1 MGVLRFITMSYK
13 TKSEQSE
20 CKIHDPMIYACG
32 CGKRDIPFFIPTPLG
47 MIGIPTLKFLSAP
60 FKKWNL
66 KGSFFSQHLWQICQ
80 LLWRNNLNPLFKNL
94 SSLEVLLIKLIW
106 NIPKL
111 RASSWSS
118 VIVFIIIINI
128 FHVITE
134 PKGWHGSVLHVV
146 YQYTER
152 TKMRS
157 DNRQYRYSI

>member
-1 MGVLRFITMSYK
+1 MQNTWPYDLCTWLW
-13 TKSEQSE
+13 
-20 CKIHDPMIYACG
+20 
-32 CGKRDIPFFIPTPLG
+32 GKGYSIFYPHPPRDDWNPNPQIL
-47 MIGIPTLKFLSAP
+47 
-60 FKKWNL
+60 KKWNL

-94 SSLEVLLIKLIW
+94 SSLEVLLIKLTW

>member
-1 MGVLRFITMSYK
+1 MQNTWPYDLCMWLW
-13 TKSEQSE
+13 
-20 CKIHDPMIYACG
+20 
-32 CGKRDIPFFIPTPLG
+32 GKGHSIFYPHPLG

-94 SSLEVLLIKLIW
+94 SSLEMLLIKLIW

-118 VIVFIIIINI
+118 IIVFIIIINI